1 MGLAAGLVAEFVDG
15 GVGASAA
22 GFGGAVAGVGSG
34 LTLAAVIDHAFW
46 MMGLPKLTTSSL

>member
-1 MGLAAGLVAEFVDG
+1 MGLVATVVAELVDG

-22 GFGGAVAGVGSG
+22 GVGGG
-34 LTLAAVIDHAFW
+34 LAFTAVIDHAW